1 MLDEEN
7 EILAL
12 AGKDEIH
19 AARGRNRGLRRDDI
33 LTAFGLDGQDIVRAT
48 PRISFPNTP
57 NLPQPASIG
66 KKNHLFSAK
75 IERISPFGEILQFC
89 AITLGCL
96 LLLFI
101 SGCASITAEEP
112 IMATLAKKTQV
123 RKSWSK
129 EVFLSSR
136 AARTREEQRGPFEI
150 SAKDA
155 SVLISAMQQPRE
167 ISSALKSLVIESAR
181 QCSV

>member
-1 MLDEEN
+1 
-7 EILAL
+7 
-12 AGKDEIH
+12 
-19 AARGRNRGLRRDDI
+19 
-33 LTAFGLDGQDIVRAT
+33 
-48 PRISFPNTP
+48 
-57 NLPQPASIG
+57 
-66 KKNHLFSAK
+66 
-75 IERISPFGEILQFC
+75 
-89 AITLGCL
+89 
-96 LLLFI
+96 
-101 SGCASITAEEP
+101 
-112 IMATLAKKTQV
+112 MATLAKKTRV

-167 ISSALKSLVIESAR
+167 ISPALKSLVIESAR